1 MIPDPGDLSRR
12 FMSVTS
18 FLLERCP
25 EIASEGVVCEAALL
39 AGDWLAELLEAI
51 LEAFQLLNEVKCVK
65 SSDENLLSAC
75 VTLSEALCTL
85 DKEVLIWLLLTGW
98 VSTVL
103 I

>member
-1 MIPDPGDLSRR
+1 MISDPGDLSRR

-25 EIASEGVVCEAALL
+25 EIASEEAVCEAVLL
-39 AGDWLAELLEAI
+39 AGDWLAELPETI
-51 LEAFQLLNEVKCVK
+51 LEAFQLLNEVRCVK
-65 SSDENLLSAC
+65 SSDENVLSGC
-75 VTLSEALCTL
+75 VTLSDALSML
-85 DKEVLIWLLLTGW
+85 DKEVLIGLMPTRW